1 MRRIVTLLAISLSAA
16 VLVTVLTGG
25 AASASV
31 SHSANNNNDNG
42 RHAFTSALVPDLG
55 PTVEPT
61 IGGIAPGALPWVLE
75 QGRVTLTK
83 SGRLEASVDGLLF
96 GPGAPPP
103 LPGTTGPITQVFA
116 SVVCANG
123 PVLSTSAVAFSKDG
137 DAQIHQ
143 QVSLPAQCV
152 GPIVLIRASVGSGPW
167 IAASGL

>member
-1 MRRIVTLLAISLSAA
+1 MRRIFTLLAISLTAV
-16 VLVTVLTGG
+16 VLVTVLTGA
-25 AASASV
+25 AASASI
-31 SHSANNNNDNG
+31 SHSANNTNDEG
-42 RHAFTSALVPDLG
+42 GQGFSSALVPDLG

-61 IGGIAPGALPWVLE
+61 IAGIVPGNLPWVLDE
-75 QGRVTLTK
+75 GHATLTK

-123 PVLSTSAVAFSKDG
+123 PVISTSAVTFSKDG
-137 DAQIHQ
+137 DAHINQR
-143 QVSLPAQCV
+143 VALPAQCV
-152 GPIVLIRASVGSGPW
+152 GPIVLIRAALDGEPW